1 MMTDCRNGATLLV
14 AADVSQIASALLQ
27 QLRGEY
33 TGKRNA
39 LMKGWT
45 SAKDSRSKA
54 KARAD
59 IPKWHASLRPQSRI
73 AMAQLQQAM
82 KRDSDPTKKYMGEFQ
97 QANAVHRRKGP
108 GAVSLIRRRWGMER
122 CGVDQIGEFS
132 RSCLCLFL

>member
-1 MMTDCRNGATLLV
+1 LLH
-14 AADVSQIASALLQ
+14 

-54 KARAD
+54 KARAN

-82 KRDSDPTKKYMGEFQ
+82 KRDSDPTKK
-97 QANAVHRRKGP
+97 VHG
-108 GAVSLIRRRWGMER
+108 VSFNKQTQFIAER
-122 CGVDQIGEFS
+122 DRV
-132 RSCLCLFL
+132 LYP